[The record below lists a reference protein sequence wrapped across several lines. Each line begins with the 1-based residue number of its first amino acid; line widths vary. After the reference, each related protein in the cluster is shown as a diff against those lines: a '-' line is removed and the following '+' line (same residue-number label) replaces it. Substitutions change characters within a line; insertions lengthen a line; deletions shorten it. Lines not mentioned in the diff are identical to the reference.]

1 MRLKKTYI
9 LAAITILLILFAVLT
24 FRKIA
29 LLQQH
34 LYTIQP
40 GEMDIESLPAQI
52 SSQFNMVYLFLTLTI
67 AIAIFSF
74 IYFSFIE
81 ATKEFKFVKVQSRK
95 DEEESDKEDIELGDL
110 EEEISET
117 EKESLQKE
125 YINNIE
131 QRIKNTA
138 LRKDY
143 SIEEVCDKILSIISK
158 EVEIVQGE
166 IFIFDN
172 SIKEKKTYKLVST
185 FAYYLPEEQKESFE
199 YGEGLVGQ
207 VAKGKDILT
216 LNNIPKEYIKVTSG
230 LGESTPSN
238 LTIIPIAIDDT
249 ITIGVIEL
257 ATFQTIKNQDI
268 ELLKA
273 IAGQLSIF
281 LNEKMDFQGFEKV
294 DKKEIGKEE
303 STKKYTGKGAEKTTG
318 SKTPVEKEQKSKEKQ
333 SQNNKTSQTVG
344 APGKNKKTTEAEKQ
358 EKTNRNEKK
367 SKENQQQKQQ
377 DIEKDSKKNNET
389 SNT

>member
-40 GEMDIESLPAQI
+40 GKIDIENLPAHI
-52 SSQFNMVYLFLTLTI
+52 SSQFNMVYVFLTLTI

-95 DEEESDKEDIELGDL
+95 EEEESVKEDIELGDL
-110 EEEISET
+110 KEEISET

-131 QRIKNTA
+131 QRIKDTA

-143 SIEEVCDKILSIISK
+143 SIEEVCDKTLSIISK

-166 IFIFDN
+166 IFILDN
-172 SIKEKKTYKLVST
+172 NIKEKKTYKLVST

-216 LNNIPKEYIKVTSG
+216 LYNIPKEYIKVTSG
-230 LGESTPSN
+230 LGESTPTN
-238 LTIIPIAIDDT
+238 LTIIPIAKDDT

-257 ATFQTIKNQDI
+257 ATFQKIKNQDI

-281 LNEKMDFQGFEKV
+281 LNEKMDFPGFKQE
-294 DKKEIGKEE
+294 DKKRIGKEE
-303 STKKYTGKGAEKTTG
+303 STKKYTGKDAEKITG
-318 SKTPVEKEQKSKEKQ
+318 SKKPVEKEQKNKEKQ
-333 SQNNKTSQTVG
+333 SQNKETSQKAG
-344 APGKNKKTTEAEKQ
+344 SPGKNKKATEAEKQ
-358 EKTNRNEKK
+358 EKTNSNEEK

-377 DIEKDSKKNNET
+377 DIEKNSQKNNET
-389 SNT
+389 DNT